1 MRRERRL
8 AWHIETG
15 IFLSKVAGLDLGT
28 RIRQVAMQI
37 RPVDHTF
44 SVVEEV
50 PCDFD

>member
-1 MRRERRL
+1 MRRQRRL

-15 IFLSKVAGLDLGT
+15 IFLSKVAGLDVGT
-28 RIRQVAMQI
+28 RIRQVAVQI
-37 RPVDHTF
+37 RRVDQTF